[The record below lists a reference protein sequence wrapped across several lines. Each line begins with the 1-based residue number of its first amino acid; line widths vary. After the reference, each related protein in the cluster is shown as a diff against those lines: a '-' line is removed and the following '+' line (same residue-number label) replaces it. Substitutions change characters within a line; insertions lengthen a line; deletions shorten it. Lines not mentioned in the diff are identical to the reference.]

1 MNALETSAY
10 IPLEIRDGF
19 SSLKIHYEYLHFA
32 FLTFKIN
39 DSSYILL
46 NKVPCCSTLV
56 CGSLCSSVFLSL
68 FLTCPDQA
76 RHFSTADATRRARRP
91 PAGPLDWKS
100 LPESDLAARRTE
112 FEFIRVVLLGLG
124 VIRIT
129 GRPTRPA
136 APHPGPEGPRTQD
149 SRARPASVPV
159 AATVTA
165 SGPAAFRRDRPPTR
179 RSERPKAAKPTASRP
194 ALTAAVDPAGPDPV
208 MDAQGPIG

>member
-1 MNALETSAY
+1 MFDVFSALKIHCKKLNALETSAY
-10 IPLEIRDGF
+10 IPLEISDGF
-19 SSLKIHYEYLHFA
+19 SALKIHCEYLHFA

-46 NKVPCCSTLV
+46 NKVVS
-56 CGSLCSSVFLSL
+56 
-68 FLTCPDQA
+68 
-76 RHFSTADATRRARRP
+76 RHFSTTDATRRARRP

-112 FEFIRVVLLGLG
+112 FEFIRVEILGLG

-136 APHPGPEGPRTQD
+136 APHPGPAAFRWDTTHGPRTQD

-165 SGPAAFRRDRPPTR
+165 SGPAAFCQDRPPTR

-194 ALTAAVDPAGPDPV
+194 ALTAVVDPAGPNPG
-208 MDAQGPIG
+208 MDAQGSIG